1 MKKKKLFLLLI
12 ALLCVVAQSSWAQSG
27 TISYI
32 ERSWDAVNNLVVETT
47 RTLTDGDYTLLS
59 SDLLDEEGDIVL
71 NEGNY
76 VLKEDLTVP
85 GMISLRGTDNCTIN
99 IILCDGATMKVLFIL
114 FDSNTTINRT
124 LNIFGQTNDT
134 GKLICSSKLNWFP
147 AIGDLFG
154 TNGVINIH
162 GGNLKVE
169 GGRYSPGIGIAEL
182 YYDEN
187 HTGLYG
193 SLASINIFGGIID
206 ATGGVNSA
214 GIGGGADIRNYG
226 TINIYGG
233 EITAKGGK
241 KDFFSSSSGAGIGGG
256 LYNEEGSLHIY
267 GGTIQATGGE
277 EAAGI
282 GCGAGN
288 GMSDHDS
295 DYGPG
300 EITISGGTVYAYGG
314 EYAAGIGAGDGVNGR
329 LVVITGGHVEAY
341 GGVDAAG
348 IGGGEGGDGGTVI
361 ISGGYVYAQGNDYGA
376 GIGGGEDG
384 YGGNITL
391 EGGTVIAKAGRQG
404 ETGNRAFG
412 PGNGCNDYGW
422 LNISNKMMVQAG
434 NDYNNYERIF
444 TAAERQNACWYRSS
458 ARVEPCTHPDA
469 TYTVS
474 GTTTNDTH
482 TKHCNYCKTFFE
494 AEKHDFKNNKCS
506 VCGIEAT
513 AFNVRVFLPKDQG
526 YGTYDGE
533 TYDGTTVL
541 KVVPNATYT
550 LPGSPTNVPGLEF
563 AGWEVSSVTGTTYT
577 SSYTSTGGTVIEAET
592 EYTITADISFVARY
606 KQLDIILDAK
616 GDNHEKL
623 HKYNTMTASS
633 VTLQGHTFVMDGMW
647 NTICLPFS
655 LSKADVKRYLG
666 DVVLKTLYS
675 SSFADGTLTL
685 NFDDATSI
693 EAGKPYLLKWESMMG
708 WMSNPKFNNVTI
720 DNTLK
725 PFETQYFNFIG
736 CFSPENLTE
745 NDITVLYLG
754 DGNSLFYSDE
764 AKTFDAFQA
773 YFKVN
778 IYLGDV
784 NGDEVIDVT
793 DVTMLVNYILGN
805 ASGKFIVNNADVNQD
820 GEIDVTDVTVL
831 VNMILGDKGFNVVV
845 NGAEGLT
852 YGGSASVRAKE

>member
-12 ALLCVVAQSSWAQSG
+12 ALLSVVAQSSWAQSG

-32 ERSWDAVNNLVVETT
+32 ERSWDAVNNSVVETT
-47 RTLTDGDYTLLS
+47 RTLTAGDYTLLS
-59 SDLLDEEGDIVL
+59 SDLFDDDGDINL

-85 GMISLRGTDNCTIN
+85 GRILLRGKENCTFN
-99 IILCDGATMKVLFIL
+99 IILCDGATMKLLGVI
-114 FDSNTTINRT
+114 FDENTTLNRT
-124 LNIFGQTNDT
+124 LNFFGQTNDT
-134 GKLICSSKLNWFP
+134 GKLICGSYKTWTP
-147 AIGDLFG
+147 AIGDVFG
-154 TNGVINIH
+154 TNGTINIH
-162 GGNLKVE
+162 GGNLKAE
-169 GGRYSPGIGIAEL
+169 GGRYSPAIGMAEL
-182 YYDEN
+182 YVREEK
-187 HTGLYG
+187 TGIYG

-206 ATGGVNSA
+206 ATGGVSSA
-214 GIGGGADIRNYG
+214 GIGGGASIKNYG

-233 EITAKGGK
+233 RITAEGGIKGL
-241 KDFFSSSSGAGIGGG
+241 FSSSSGAGIGGG
-256 LYNEEGSLHIY
+256 LYNQEGSLNIY
-267 GGTIQATGGE
+267 GGFIQATGGE

-282 GCGAGN
+282 GCGAGG

-300 EITISGGTVYAYGG
+300 TITISGGTVYAYGG

-341 GGVDAAG
+341 AGVDAAG

-384 YGGNITL
+384 YGGNITI

-422 LNISNKMMVQAG
+422 LNIGNKMMVQAG
-434 NDYNNYERIF
+434 NNYNNYERIF

-474 GTTTNDTH
+474 GTTANDTH
-482 TKHCNYCKTFFE
+482 TKHCNYCKTHFE

-506 VCGIEAT
+506 VCGIEA
-513 AFNVRVFLPKDQG
+513 ASFSVRIFLPKDQG
-526 YGTYDGE
+526 NGTYDGK
-533 TYDGTTVL
+533 TYDGSTVM
-541 KVVPNATYT
+541 KMVPNTTFT
-550 LPGSPTNVPGLEF
+550 LPGSPTTVPGLEF
-563 AGWEVSSVTGTTYT
+563 VGWEVSSVTGTTYT
-577 SSYTSTGGTVIEAET
+577 SSYTSTGGTVIEAEA
-592 EYTITADISFVARY
+592 EYTITADVSFVARY
-606 KQLDIILDAK
+606 KQLNIILAAN

-623 HKYNTMTASS
+623 HKYNTMTANS
-633 VTLQGHTFVMDGMW
+633 VTLEGHTFLMDGIW

-655 LSKADVKRYLG
+655 LTEAEVNHYLRG
-666 DVVLKTLYS
+666 AVLKTLSS
-675 SSFADGTLTL
+675 SSFAGGTLTL
-685 NFDDATSI
+685 NFEDATSI
-693 EAGKPYLLKWESMMG
+693 EAGRPYILKWDNVTG
-708 WMSNPKFNNVTI
+708 WMSNPVFKNVTI

-725 PFETQYFNFIG
+725 PVETQYFNFIG
-736 CFSPENLTE
+736 CFSPEHLTE

-754 DGNSLFYSDE
+754 DDNSLFYSNE
-764 AKTFDAFQA
+764 AKTFDAFRA

-778 IYLGDV
+778 INLGDV
-784 NGDEVIDVT
+784 NGDESIDVT

-805 ASGKFIVNNADVNQD
+805 TNGGFIVDNADINQD
-820 GEIDVTDVTVL
+820 GEIDVTDVTAL
-831 VNMILGDKGFNVVV
+831 VNIILGDKGFNVVV

-852 YGGSASVRAKE
+852 FGGSASVGAK